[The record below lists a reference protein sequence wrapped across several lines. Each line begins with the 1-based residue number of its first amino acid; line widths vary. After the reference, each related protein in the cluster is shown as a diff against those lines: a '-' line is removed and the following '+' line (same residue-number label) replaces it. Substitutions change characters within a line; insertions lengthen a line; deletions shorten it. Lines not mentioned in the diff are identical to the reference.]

1 MLKNSKILIIGLSYK
16 AGIADLRNSINLKIF
31 NILKKALKVDV
42 HDPFIN
48 KEAKIKF
55 KALNKIN
62 NNNTY
67 DAILFL
73 SKNSYFENQFKK
85 IKQKNE

>member
-1 MLKNSKILIIGLSYK
+1 M
-16 AGIADLRNSINLKIF
+16 
-31 NILKKALKVDV
+31 

-85 IKQKNE
+85 LNKKMNRFKIVDPFEYYV